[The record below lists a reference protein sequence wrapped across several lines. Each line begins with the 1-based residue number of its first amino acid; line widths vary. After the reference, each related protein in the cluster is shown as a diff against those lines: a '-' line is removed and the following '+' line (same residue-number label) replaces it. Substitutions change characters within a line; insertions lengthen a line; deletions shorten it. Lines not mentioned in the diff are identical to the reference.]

1 MQSVRWGLL
10 STANI
15 NRRLIPA
22 IIESARGELIAVA
35 SRSLKNAETYA
46 KKWKIPSTFGSY
58 EKMLSSG
65 MIDAVYISLP
75 NHLHAEWT
83 IKALQAGVHVLCEK
97 PFAASLEDVDKMI
110 AASQESGCVLAEA
123 FMYRHHPQTKLI
135 GEWVQSGKLGE
146 IILLRSAF
154 TYRMPSKQRHVD
166 NLNVRLVP
174 EFGGGSLWD
183 VGIYPISI
191 TQYLMG
197 GPPSWVF
204 GSQQTGETGVDEV
217 FIGQMGYSSGPASE
231 VLAQFSSTFK
241 SPYHTFLE
249 ILGTEGRLFLTRPF
263 NNLKEL
269 ELLYTDKKGKTK
281 KIKVQ
286 KKSLYLGEVEDLQ
299 AAILD
304 GTAPYI
310 SLEET
315 RNHVR
320 TALALYESAR
330 TGKKVKLKG
339 SPEVDFLTS

>member
-15 NRRLIPA
+15 NRELVPA
-22 IIESARGELIAVA
+22 IRESARGELIAVA
-35 SRSLKNAETYA
+35 SRNQKNAETYA
-46 KKWKIPSTFGSY
+46 KKWKIPSAFGSY

-146 IILLRSAF
+146 ITLIRSAF
-154 TYRMPSKQRHVD
+154 TYRMSPNQRQED

-174 EFGGGSLWD
+174 EYGGGCLWD
-183 VGIYPISI
+183 VGIYPLSFI
-191 TQYLMG
+191 QFLMG
-197 GPPSWVF
+197 GPPDWVF
-204 GSQQTGETGVDEV
+204 GSQELGLTGIDEV
-217 FIGQMGYSSGPASE
+217 FTGQMGFQTENGE
-231 VLAQFSSTFK
+231 VLAQIFSSFK
-241 SPYHTFLE
+241 IPYNTFLE
-249 ILGTEGRLFLTRPF
+249 IVGTESRLHISRPF
-263 NNLKEL
+263 TNMDRNSQVVFI
-269 ELLYTDKKGKTK
+269 DHKGKSRKIRVPK
-281 KIKVQ
+281 KP
-286 KKSLYLGEVEDLQ
+286 LYLGEVEDLQ

-304 GTAPYI
+304 GKSTLI

-315 RNHVR
+315 RNHIK
-320 TALALYESAR
+320 TALALYKSAR
-330 TGKKVKLKG
+330 TGNPVRLFKLG
-339 SPEVDFLTS
+339 

>member
-1 MQSVRWGLL
+1 MQSIRWGLL

-15 NRRLIPA
+15 NRKLIPA
-22 IIESARGELIAVA
+22 IRESVRGELIAVA
-35 SRSLKNAETYA
+35 SRNQKNAETYA
-46 KKWKIPSTFGSY
+46 KKWKIPSAFGSY

-65 MIDAVYISLP
+65 MIDAVYIALP

-83 IKALQAGVHVLCEK
+83 IKALQSGVHILCEK
-97 PFAASLEDVDKMI
+97 PFATSLEDVDKMI

-146 IILLRSAF
+146 ITLIRSAF
-154 TYRMPSKQRHVD
+154 TYKMSPKQRQED

-174 EFGGGSLWD
+174 EFGGGCLWD

-191 TQYLMG
+191 TQYL
-197 GPPSWVF
+197 
-204 GSQQTGETGVDEV
+204 TGETGVDEIFV
-217 FIGQMGYSSGPASE
+217 GQMGYSSGPASE
-231 VLAQFSSTFK
+231 ILAQFSSSFK
-241 SPYHTFLE
+241 TPYHTFLE

-269 ELLYTDKKGKTK
+269 QLLYTNKKGKTK
-281 KIKVQ
+281 KIKVL

-320 TALALYESAR
+320 TALAFYDSAR
-330 TGKKVKLKG
+330 TGKIVKL
-339 SPEVDFLTS
+339 